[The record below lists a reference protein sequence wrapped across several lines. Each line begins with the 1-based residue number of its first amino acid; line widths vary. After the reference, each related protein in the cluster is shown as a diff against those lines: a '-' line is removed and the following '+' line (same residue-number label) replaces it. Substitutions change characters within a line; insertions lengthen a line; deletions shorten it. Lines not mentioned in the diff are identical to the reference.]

1 MKNILNKYCFQ
12 LWSKYCLTS
21 FSIVSTILLFV
32 PNIPEDKQYIKFI
45 IGGFFV
51 VTLFISYF
59 LIYWYEIKTK
69 KIKLVINN
77 TEVNVLFGD
86 IFKISG
92 KKVIAFNE
100 YFDTLVDDLIIAKK
114 SLNGQAIINGAI
126 NKEKF
131 DQLIQKNIDLI
142 KTGINQNRKVG
153 KQQRY
158 ELGQIQPYEDF
169 FALAFSHFDSDNKAY
184 LCSND
189 YANCLLAMWK
199 QLNKFYSQN
208 VVNIPLLGSGITRIL
223 DNCEASNQELL
234 EIMLETLKISKM
246 TFKEP
251 SKINIVLYPGE
262 KNENLHKYDLVRIK
276 YIFRR

>member
-12 LWSKYCLTS
+12 LLSKYCLTS
-21 FSIVSTILLFV
+21 FSVVSTILLFV

-51 VTLFISYF
+51 VILLISYF

-77 TEVNVLFGD
+77 TEVNILFGD
-86 IFKISG
+86 IFKMKG

-100 YFDTLVDDLIIAKK
+100 YFDTQVDDLIIAKK

-131 DQLIQKNIDLI
+131 DQLVQNNVDLI
-142 KTGINQNRKVG
+142 KTGINQDRKVG
-153 KQQRY
+153 KQQKY

-169 FALAFSHFDSDNKAY
+169 FCFSF
-184 LCSND
+184 
-189 YANCLLAMWK
+189 
-199 QLNKFYSQN
+199 F
-208 VVNIPLLGSGITRIL
+208 
-223 DNCEASNQELL
+223 
-234 EIMLETLKISKM
+234 
-246 TFKEP
+246 
-251 SKINIVLYPGE
+251 VL
-262 KNENLHKYDLVRIK
+262 
-276 YIFRR
+276 